1 MTDKEIL
8 QKAIEKAGKNGFD
21 LKKWRIFMH
30 HGNDVI
36 DMDLDHEV
44 KAILLIGQTYALIF
58 SHDFARAFW
67 GNKKSKRM
75 HFDDGSHY
83 YKVIDEGWQYHLRDM
98 VLEAEPLKYMERF
111 L

>member
-1 MTDKEIL
+1 MVDKKIVYEIC
-8 QKAIEKAGKNGFD
+8 KANPDK
-21 LKKWRIFMH
+21 IFY
-30 HGNDVI
+30 
-36 DMDLDHEV
+36 
-44 KAILLIGQTYALIF
+44 LLRER
-58 SHDFARAFW
+58 DFYRARAFW